1 MKTISISEAKATLSE
16 QIRHV
21 KRGEEV
27 ILTERGKPVARLVP
41 IGDKSTF
48 RGTEELVA
56 AGLLRLGTGSLPR
69 GFWRLPRP
77 SDPGAAVRGSVRED
91 REEGW

>member
-1 MKTISISEAKATLSE
+1 
-16 QIRHV
+16 V

-41 IGDKSTF
+41 IEGQTVS
-48 RGTEELVA
+48 RGIDELVA

-77 SDPGAAVRGSVRED
+77 SDPSAAVRGSVGED